1 MSLLFLVQ
9 VEQPK
14 KRTKK
19 NRTNDKI
26 LLWRGERRRKE
37 NY

>member
-1 MSLLFLVQ
+1 VELPVNEEVVVDVPLESATDAEFIS

-19 NRTNDKI
+19 NK
-26 LLWRGERRRKE
+26 
-37 NY
+37 